1 MAIKTFRVNLGAT
14 AGALAMTF
22 AASLAPVY
30 AQDASPQSDE
40 QTTTGEAFGGDIV
53 VTAQRRNERL
63 RDVPISIAALSSEA
77 MDQRRVTSI
86 ADLTNA
92 VPGLVVTAGGTAVQ
106 PSIRG
111 ISTSVGVPGAENNIA
126 IYVDGVYQV
135 VPASSNFQFADIE
148 RIEVL
153 KGPQGTLFGRN
164 ASGGAISIVT
174 REPSFTATGKLEA
187 NYGSFNELRARGFVS
202 APLNDMIAFSISG
215 LYAHSD
221 GYYND
226 RLRGGRTGG
235 LDTRAVQGRLLIRP
249 SDSFDM
255 LFTAS
260 HIDNDDPGQLTYQPF
275 MGHAPNNTTTPLPTR
290 PWDVAPD
297 TLPVMETSIST
308 FALRARY
315 MADDFTITSHTS
327 YTKPRTRSLT
337 DADSGPQVGS
347 LTDVIQNATSFQQEL
362 QVATDFD
369 GRINFVAGVFYL
381 KSDHDFDPALVTGPT
396 GATLFRISTNV
407 GTNALAAFGEANVKL
422 TDQLTLIAG
431 LRYSWEEKVLTGAI
445 GPAGTPRPEV
455 GRESWDAFTPRIS
468 VKYDIAP
475 NSNIYFTYSKGF
487 KSGAWDS
494 TGLSRVPIEPETLD
508 AFEIGAKSRLT
519 DWLDIDAA
527 AFHYNAKNL
536 QVQIING
543 LVSSIENAAAANIK
557 GVDFNATAKVSSDLN
572 FVVGVAWLDAKY
584 TDFNQASALFWNPI
598 QRRNV
603 STSVNATGNQLI
615 RSPEWTLS
623 GLANYNRAIGSGT
636 FDASLSVYYSSSFS
650 HVPANNVRQNAFA
663 TIDALAGY
671 TLQNGLR
678 LGVWG
683 KNLTNQAIALA
694 VLQNGVADRIS
705 YRAPRSFGGMISFAF

>member
-1 MAIKTFRVNLGAT
+1 MSIKSYNVKLSASAATFAM
-14 AGALAMTF
+14 ALASGIVP
-22 AASLAPVY
+22 AN
-30 AQDASPQSDE
+30 AQNPSSQSDS
-40 QTTTGEAFGGDIV
+40 QTSTGEAFGGDIV
-53 VTAQRRNERL
+53 VTAQRRDERL
-63 RDVPISIAALSSEA
+63 RDVPISIAALSSEV
-77 MDQRRVTSI
+77 MDQRRVMSI
-86 ADLTNA
+86 SDLTNA

-135 VPASSNFQFADIE
+135 VPSSSNFQFADIE

-202 APLNDMIAFSISG
+202 APLNEKVAFSISG

-226 RLRGGRTGG
+226 RLRGGRTGE
-235 LDTRAVQGRLLIRP
+235 LDTRAVQGRILVRP

-255 LFTAS
+255 LLTAS
-260 HIDNDDPGQLTYQPF
+260 YIKNDDPGQVTYQPF
-275 MGHAPNNTTTPLPTR
+275 LGHAPNNTTTALPAR

-297 TLPVMETSIST
+297 TLPILETSIST
-308 FALRARY
+308 FAVRARY
-315 MADDFTITSHTS
+315 MANDFTITSHTS
-327 YTKPRTRSLT
+327 YTKPSTRSLT

-347 LTDVIQNATSFQQEL
+347 LTDVTQNATSFQQEI

-369 GRINFVAGVFYL
+369 GRINFVTGLFYL
-381 KSDHDFDPALVTGPT
+381 KSDHEFDPALVTGAT

-407 GTNALAAFGEANVKL
+407 GTSALAAFGEANVKL
-422 TDQLTLIAG
+422 TDQLTVIAG
-431 LRYSWEEKVLTGAI
+431 LRYSWEEKILTGAI
-445 GPAGTPRPEV
+445 GPAGTLRPEI
-455 GRESWDAFTPRIS
+455 GRESWDALTPRIS

-475 NSNIYFTYSKGF
+475 NSNVYFTYSKGF

-494 TGLSRVPIEPETLD
+494 TGLSRVPIAPETLD

-519 DWLDIDAA
+519 DWLDIDTA

-536 QVQIING
+536 QVQIINN
-543 LVSSIENAAAANIK
+543 LVSSLENAAAANIK
-557 GVDFNATAKVSSDLN
+557 GVDFNATAKVTPDLN
-572 FVVGVAWLDAKY
+572 LVAGVAWLDADY
-584 TDFNQASALFWNPI
+584 TDFNRASALIWNPA

-603 STSVNATGNQLI
+603 STSVNATGNPLI

-636 FDASLSVYYSSSFS
+636 LDASLNVYYSSSFS
-650 HVPANNVRQNAFA
+650 HVPANNVRQNSFT

-671 TLQNGLR
+671 TLENGLR
-678 LGVWG
+678 LGVWS
-683 KNLTNQAIALA
+683 KNLTNQTIALA
-694 VLQNGVADRIS
+694 VLQNGVSDRIS